1 MRDLTYH
8 DFLATFGIGGAHP
21 GGIALTREVVAKE
34 VLTRKSR
41 VLDAG
46 CGTGQ
51 TAAYLAKVFG
61 CQVTALDLHPLMLEK
76 AGRRFQ
82 REHLHVQL
90 VRGDVHELPF
100 ASGSFDLVLVES
112 VTIFTTIN
120 KALGEYARVL
130 KPGGVLLDLEMTAE
144 RPLSARELEELRS
157 VYNTR
162 QVPTEAE
169 WTGRL
174 QGAGFA
180 DVSVLHGGTV
190 ASAIPGQEVSEQE
203 LPEFDPS
210 QQVDPRLYEIW
221 RGHQELT
228 ERYSRRLGYRVYR
241 AVHQR

>member
-1 MRDLTYH
+1 MRELTYH

-21 GGIALTREVVAKE
+21 GGIALTRAVLAKE
-34 VLTRKSR
+34 GLTRKTS

-51 TAAYLAKVFG
+51 TAAYLAQSFG
-61 CQVTALDLHPLMLEK
+61 ANVTALDLHPLMLEK

-82 REHLHVQL
+82 RAGLRVQL
-90 VRGDVHELPF
+90 VQGDVHELPF
-100 ASGSFDLVLVES
+100 ASGTFDLVLVES

-174 QGAGFA
+174 QGAGFT
-180 DVSVLHGGTV
+180 DVTVLHGGTV
-190 ASAIPGQEVSEQE
+190 ASALPGADAPAEA
-203 LPEFDPS
+203 LPEFDTS

-221 RGHQELT
+221 RRHQELT
-228 ERYSRRLGYRVYR
+228 EQYSRRLGYRFYR
-241 AVHQR
+241 AVCKR